1 MLGTSS
7 FQQSS
12 SVICVSNKLASQ
24 SSSDHIN
31 LKQSHCL
38 QGCWCCSFCFV
49 PLQRANVWI
58 RQRTNPFL
66 SLPFLPSLKWW
77 VRVQFIL
84 QTMAEYRLTVLFP
97 PLPRHTEC
105 VVNKDKALYQS
116 TTPPQVRAAR
126 MCCAAPQQADKPS
139 TQPDKL
145 TLLSSLTTCTS
156 NSSWGPHL
164 LCKGTSSSA
173 AATSSDLPPG
183 NCYLCGFIFLHH
195 KEHFS
200 SSFS

>member
-31 LKQSHCL
+31 WKQSHCL
-38 QGCWCCSFCFV
+38 QGCWCCFFCSV

-66 SLPFLPSLKWW
+66 FLSLPSLLSLKWW
-77 VRVQFIL
+77 VRVQSIL
-84 QTMAEYRLTVLFP
+84 QTVAEHRLTVLFP

-105 VVNKDKALYQS
+105 VVNKDKALCQCTS
-116 TTPPQVRAAR
+116 VGESCKDVQCCSSAGRAASST
-126 MCCAAPQQADKPS
+126 AGQAHPAP
-139 TQPDKL
+139 L
-145 TLLSSLTTCTS
+145 TA
-156 NSSWGPHL
+156 HL
-164 LCKGTSSSA
+164 
-173 AATSSDLPPG
+173 
-183 NCYLCGFIFLHH
+183 HQ
-195 KEHFS
+195 
-200 SSFS
+200 